1 MSVRCLVGKHNWE
14 LKEATFSSSVVCS
27 ACDKPEDPVAHELYE
42 YELER
47 WEYARVLGLGYAG
60 SVVLVM
66 RDMAAHIQPGSGTYQ
81 H

>member
-1 MSVRCLVGKHNWE
+1 MPVKCRLNKHEWE

-27 ACDKPEDPVAHELYE
+27 ACGKPQDPVAHELYE
-42 YELER
+42 FELDR
-47 WEYARVLGLGYAG
+47 WAYAESLGLGYAG

-66 RDMAAHIQPGSGTYQ
+66 RAMAEHIQPGSGLYQ